1 MATYTPLDFILAWM
15 IWNSWLLLGLGVL
28 AVAVFS
34 SLKVNQEWEESIILR
49 LGKFRRMQKAGL
61 YFVIPFLESSL
72 FVDRRTQTINLD
84 EQEVIT
90 KDNITI
96 SIDAVSFIKI
106 VDTKASLLN
115 VTDMM
120 DSFQKYAQT
129 TLRNI
134 IGRKELDELLSNR
147 HEVATEVQ
155 NDLEKIVNKWGID
168 VERLELQD
176 ISLPGDMQRIMAR
189 QAEAEREKRGVI
201 IASQG
206 ELEAS
211 ENLVAAS
218 KKLATSKYGFALRQL
233 ATLSDVSQDQSN
245 TVVFYPT
252 SALDY
257 GVIAAGLAARIPK
270 PKTQE
275 VEKVE
280 STPESPVLDDEEND
294 EDEELEDES
303 D

>member
-1 MATYTPLDFILAWM
+1 MAIYTPIDYIIAWM

-61 YFVIPFLESSL
+61 YFVIPFVESSL

-155 NDLEKIVNKWGID
+155 TDLEKIVNKWGID

-206 ELEAS
+206 ELEAA

-233 ATLSDVSQDQSN
+233 STIADVSQDQSN
-245 TVVFYPT
+245 TVVFYPAT
-252 SALDY
+252 ALDS
-257 GVIAAGLAARIPK
+257 GLLAAGLAARV
-270 PKTQE
+270 PKTTSIE
-275 VEKVE
+275 T
-280 STPESPVLDDEEND
+280 TPETPVLDEDEKDN